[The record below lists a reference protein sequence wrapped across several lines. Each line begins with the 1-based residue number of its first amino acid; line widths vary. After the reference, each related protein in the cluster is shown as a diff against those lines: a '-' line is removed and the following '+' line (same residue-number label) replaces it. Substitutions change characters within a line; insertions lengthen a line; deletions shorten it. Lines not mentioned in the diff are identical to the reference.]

1 MPNLLQKLTYFDPE
15 TSRQF
20 VIGDK
25 GFAWKQAVKSPEDSK
40 VTRLVAQYGWE
51 LKYGTD
57 TFLLFK
63 RPKQKGELNVLRG
76 TKQWFLDMGGP
87 VYEDTPGGTGLKSLQ
102 RALEDNQMNIS
113 KAANPAAT
121 AVNNAAK
128 GTPGLN
134 RRPDYAEADSIVAL
148 DGGVKTGS
156 TGLPATLYVT
166 SADYKGITLEKF
178 SFSPNIEKARIFP
191 PLMAK
196 SLSNQIKGRF
206 GVTSHI
212 ILAYNYEEMFKSI
225 LALNPESKFLIDKE
239 ITWAKRSLKKQ
250 DRVIWFLRWIR
261 LAIMQELYHA
271 AGAAGSGRPAEP
283 TSPGEKSREQIYKER
298 VKNVLDQYKKDMSAK
313 GGNPDADSMSIGDL
327 STIHANLD
335 HFYGLNV
342 PEINNYSPTVETW
355 TDLRQRFSSIEQ
367 AWAEAAKRGL
377 KPKTEDKVFIKFP
390 DGWAWWFLPRSS
402 CDQEAKAMG
411 HCGNSP
417 FAGREGIGILSLRR
431 PVKHGKD
438 FLWEPHL
445 TFILHEDPPG
455 ADSGTLGEMKGK
467 GNAKPTP
474 QYHPYIMKLLEDHRI
489 QGVGGGGYLA
499 SHNFSF
505 SDLTPEQQAIVNKIN
520 PGVGMT
526 IAGYYKEHGMDGKLL
541 KKIKA
546 ILGLESATYDP
557 KYGVAVA
564 SWPNEEEFIKKTGD
578 SEAKKAWMFVQ
589 TGEHNY
595 DSPDIDELTDL
606 LNGINDPQ
614 IHNIGLSLTYDF
626 PVEMQSWYS
635 NFNPNDKVAVK
646 LALTDLYNA
655 YIAKGQKVFD
665 QEVDKLK
672 KYLTT
677 QENEKNETGGFA
689 NPEVI
694 QEIKEKLKGYDQN
707 KVWDAVP
714 VLQKLHAAYV
724 AGGPNQAEV
733 RANIKKKVQ
742 EGLKDKDRIKIT
754 TTTDGR
760 YLQLMDEKKLV
771 KDAQGHQ
778 DAGGTGGYYDT
789 PEFRW
794 SFPYDWDEWNPERTN
809 KAVAKLFGEPSKK
822 PSRNVKQKR
831 LFPEPKTN
839 EDAVRKGIAVS
850 SFRNPLL
857 QKRLIF
863 E

>member
-1 MPNLLQKLTYFDPE
+1 
-15 TSRQF
+15 
-20 VIGDK
+20 
-25 GFAWKQAVKSPEDSK
+25 
-40 VTRLVAQYGWE
+40 
-51 LKYGTD
+51 
-57 TFLLFK
+57 
-63 RPKQKGELNVLRG
+63 
-76 TKQWFLDMGGP
+76 
-87 VYEDTPGGTGLKSLQ
+87 
-102 RALEDNQMNIS
+102 
-113 KAANPAAT
+113 
-121 AVNNAAK
+121 
-128 GTPGLN
+128 
-134 RRPDYAEADSIVAL
+134 
-148 DGGVKTGS
+148 
-156 TGLPATLYVT
+156 
-166 SADYKGITLEKF
+166 
-178 SFSPNIEKARIFP
+178 
-191 PLMAK
+191 
-196 SLSNQIKGRF
+196 
-206 GVTSHI
+206 
-212 ILAYNYEEMFKSI
+212 
-225 LALNPESKFLIDKE
+225 
-239 ITWAKRSLKKQ
+239 
-250 DRVIWFLRWIR
+250 
-261 LAIMQELYHA
+261 
-271 AGAAGSGRPAEP
+271 
-283 TSPGEKSREQIYKER
+283 
-298 VKNVLDQYKKDMSAK
+298 
-313 GGNPDADSMSIGDL
+313 
-327 STIHANLD
+327 
-335 HFYGLNV
+335 
-342 PEINNYSPTVETW
+342 
-355 TDLRQRFSSIEQ
+355 
-367 AWAEAAKRGL
+367 
-377 KPKTEDKVFIKFP
+377 
-390 DGWAWWFLPRSS
+390 
-402 CDQEAKAMG
+402 
-411 HCGNSP
+411 
-417 FAGREGIGILSLRR
+417 
-431 PVKHGKD
+431 
-438 FLWEPHL
+438 
-445 TFILHEDPPG
+445 
-455 ADSGTLGEMKGK
+455 
-467 GNAKPTP
+467 
-474 QYHPYIMKLLEDHRI
+474 
-489 QGVGGGGYLA
+489 
-499 SHNFSF
+499 
-505 SDLTPEQQAIVNKIN
+505 
-520 PGVGMT
+520 
-526 IAGYYKEHGMDGKLL
+526 
-541 KKIKA
+541 
-546 ILGLESATYDP
+546 
-557 KYGVAVA
+557 
-564 SWPNEEEFIKKTGD
+564 
-578 SEAKKAWMFVQ
+578 MFVQ

-677 QENEKNETGGFA
+677 QENEMNETGGFA

>member
-1 MPNLLQKLTYFDPE
+1 M
-15 TSRQF
+15 
-20 VIGDK
+20 
-25 GFAWKQAVKSPEDSK
+25 
-40 VTRLVAQYGWE
+40 
-51 LKYGTD
+51 KYGTD

-102 RALEDNQMNIS
+102 RAIEDNQMNIS

-250 DRVIWFLRWIR
+250 DQSYLVFALDP
-261 LAIMQELYHA
+261 LGYHA
-271 AGAAGSGRPAEP
+271 STLSCRWYLTGRPARPAEP

-742 EGLKDKDRIKIT
+742 EGLKDKDRIKSQQPPMVVICNSW
-754 TTTDGR
+754 
-760 YLQLMDEKKLV
+760 MK
-771 KDAQGHQ
+771 
-778 DAGGTGGYYDT
+778 
-789 PEFRW
+789 
-794 SFPYDWDEWNPERTN
+794 
-809 KAVAKLFGEPSKK
+809 
-822 PSRNVKQKR
+822 RNW
-831 LFPEPKTN
+831 
-839 EDAVRKGIAVS
+839 
-850 SFRNPLL
+850 
-857 QKRLIF
+857 
-863 E
+863 